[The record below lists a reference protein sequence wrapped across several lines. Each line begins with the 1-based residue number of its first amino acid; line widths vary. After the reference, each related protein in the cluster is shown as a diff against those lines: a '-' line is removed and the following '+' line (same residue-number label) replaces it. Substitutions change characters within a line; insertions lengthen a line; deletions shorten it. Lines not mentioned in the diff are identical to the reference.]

1 MNILNTI
8 IEHKKSEVAAAKMWL
23 PMERLRP
30 MAQRDRKRR
39 PFKQNLCRPGVNII
53 AEIKRASPSKGTIR
67 ADLDPARY
75 AAAYEGGGA
84 AALSVLTDQAFF
96 RGSIK
101 DLQTARGA
109 TVLPVLRKDF
119 TIDPYQIYESAA
131 MGADAVLLIVRIL
144 SKEQLSQYLA
154 LSRELGL
161 DALVEINS
169 EEDLEAAAEAGADL
183 IGINNRNLQ
192 SFDTDIGTAAR
203 LARLLSPDQVPVA
216 ASGIS
221 SREDIEKTLETGIH
235 NFLIGE
241 SLVRAEDPVQFLQTL
256 LGR

>member
-1 MNILNTI
+1 MNFLNTI
-8 IEHKKSEVAAAKMWL
+8 IEHKKREVAAAKMWL
-23 PMERLRP
+23 PLERLRP
-30 MAQRDRKRR
+30 MALRDRKRR
-39 PFKQNLCRPGVNII
+39 PFKQKLRRPGINII
-53 AEIKRASPSKGTIR
+53 AEIKRTSPSKGTIR
-67 ADLDPARY
+67 SDLDPARY
-75 AAAYEGGGA
+75 AAAYEQGGA

-96 RGSIK
+96 RGSIE
-101 DLQTARGA
+101 DLQAARRA
-109 TVLPVLRKDF
+109 SALPVLRKDF

-144 SKEQLSQYLA
+144 SKEQLTQYLT

-161 DALVEINS
+161 DTLVEINS
-169 EEDLEAAAEAGADL
+169 EEDLEAAAEAGAEL

-192 SFDTDIGTAAR
+192 SFDTDVGTAAR
-203 LARLLSPDQVPVA
+203 LSRLLEPHQIPVA
-216 ASGIS
+216 ASGIRT
-221 SREDIEKTLETGIH
+221 REDIENTLQAGIH